1 MSEVQLQAPPR
12 ILLID
17 DDTDV
22 LRAYARAL
30 RSCGYHVDVATTA
43 QDGLDNLGRAGYDAV
58 FSDIVMPGLSGLDL
72 LGAVRGYDPDVPVV
86 LMTGNP
92 RLETAIRA
100 IEHGVARYLVKPI
113 SIQELGDTAAWAIR
127 MNTLAR
133 SKRQALALTT
143 TPGHR
148 IGDRDTLA
156 VRFSQALERLTVVF
170 QPIVAWPARSVYGYE
185 ALLRVRDSAF
195 PTPPDFIAAAERLGR
210 LREVGAA
217 VRQAVARAASEAP
230 AQAALFV
237 NLHPMD
243 LLDESLYRPD
253 APLARLSNR
262 VVFELTERAT
272 LEQIDD
278 LAQRRAQ
285 LRELGYHIAVDDLGA
300 GYAGLSSLVSLEP
313 ELVKIDMSLIR
324 GVDLD
329 PARQSVVRRIAEL
342 VRDLGM
348 DVIAEGVET
357 QAERDML
364 TRLGCSLLQGYWFAR
379 PGPGFPSVDFS
390 RGEP

>member
-1 MSEVQLQAPPR
+1 MSEVQQQDPPR

-30 RSCGYHVDVATTA
+30 RACGYQVDVATTA
-43 QDGLDNLGRAGYDAV
+43 QDGLDNLGHTVYDAV

-72 LGAVRGYDPDVPVV
+72 LGAVRGYDLDVPVV

-113 SIQELGDTAAWAIR
+113 SIEDLGDTAAWAIR
-127 MNTLAR
+127 MNALAR
-133 SKRQALALTT
+133 SKRLALELTT

-170 QPIVAWPARSVYGYE
+170 QPIVSWPTRSIYGYE

-217 VRQAVARAASEAP
+217 VRQGV
-230 AQAALFV
+230 AQAIEAVPPGTSVFV

-243 LLDESLYRPD
+243 LLDEALYLPD
-253 APLARLSNR
+253 APLGRAPCT

-278 LAQRRAQ
+278 LPQRRAM
-285 LRELGYHIAVDDLGA
+285 LRELGYQIAVDDLGA

-313 ELVKIDMSLIR
+313 DLVKIDMSLVR

-329 PARQSVVRRIAEL
+329 PARQSVVRRIAEM
-342 VRDLGM
+342 VQDLGM
-348 DVIAEGVET
+348 EVIAEGVET

-364 TRLGCSLLQGYWFAR
+364 SRLGCKLLQGYWFAR
-379 PGPGFPSVDFS
+379 PAPGFPTVDFS